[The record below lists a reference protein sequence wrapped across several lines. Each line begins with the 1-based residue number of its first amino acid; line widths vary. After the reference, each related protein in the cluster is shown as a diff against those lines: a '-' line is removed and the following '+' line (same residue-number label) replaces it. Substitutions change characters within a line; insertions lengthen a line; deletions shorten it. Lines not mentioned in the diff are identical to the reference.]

1 MKPATNP
8 LGASASEVVRA
19 AFLLGHVCG
28 SLEDLPEEIADQVAY
43 RCLRTIVLQGRL
55 TRGRHLRLCWSAN
68 LGERQAVQELA
79 RLESELDTLPR
90 TLRVWRETRYLG
102 ARPHALAVA
111 GATGSATGSATGI
124 ATGGAPRDAIDTD
137 VSAGW
142 HRPAKGLSRHGRWD
156 GEVRGLYHE
165 LKAVLGGRAVVPVPD

>member
-1 MKPATNP
+1 MKPVMNP

-102 ARPHALAVA
+102 AHPHALAVA
-111 GATGSATGSATGI
+111 GATGSA
-124 ATGGAPRDAIDTD
+124 PRDAIDTD
-137 VSAGW
+137 IPAGW
-142 HRPAKGLSRHGRWD
+142 HRPAKGRSRPGRWD

>member
-1 MKPATNP
+1 MIAGTAPDNP

-90 TLRVWRETRYLG
+90 TLRVWRETRYPG
-102 ARPHALAVA
+102 ARQHALA
-111 GATGSATGSATGI
+111 I
-124 ATGGAPRDAIDTD
+124 GGAIDTD
-137 VSAGW
+137 VPAGW
-142 HRPAKGLSRHGRWD
+142 RRPAKGRSRHGRWD

>member
-1 MKPATNP
+1 MTP
-8 LGASASEVVRA
+8 LGATSSEVVRA
-19 AFLLGHVCG
+19 AFLLGHLCG

-55 TRGRHLRLCWSAN
+55 TRGRHLRLCWSAD

-79 RLESELDTLPR
+79 RLESELDELPR
-90 TLRVWRETRYLG
+90 MLRVWRETRYLD
-102 ARPHALAVA
+102 ARRHALAMV
-111 GATGSATGSATGI
+111 
-124 ATGGAPRDAIDTD
+124 GGAPA
-137 VSAGW
+137 VSQQVPRG
-142 HRPAKGLSRHGRWD
+142 GRRD

>member
-1 MKPATNP
+1 MSPATNP

-28 SLEDLPEEIADQVAY
+28 SIEDLPEEIADQVAY

-79 RLESELDTLPR
+79 RLENELDTLPR
-90 TLRVWRETRYLG
+90 TLRVWRESRYLG
-102 ARPHALAVA
+102 ARGHALAIEGVKGNA
-111 GATGSATGSATGI
+111 QGDALGDAI
-124 ATGGAPRDAIDTD
+124 GGAD
-137 VSAGW
+137 VPAGR
-142 HRPAKGLSRHGRWD
+142 HRPLSARSRNGRWD

>member
-1 MKPATNP
+1 MKPVTNP

-102 ARPHALAVA
+102 ARPHALAIG
-111 GATGSATGSATGI
+111 GAA
-124 ATGGAPRDAIDTD
+124 GGAPGSAPVATIDTD
-137 VSAGW
+137 VPAGW
-142 HRPAKGLSRHGRWD
+142 HRPAKGRSRHGRWD